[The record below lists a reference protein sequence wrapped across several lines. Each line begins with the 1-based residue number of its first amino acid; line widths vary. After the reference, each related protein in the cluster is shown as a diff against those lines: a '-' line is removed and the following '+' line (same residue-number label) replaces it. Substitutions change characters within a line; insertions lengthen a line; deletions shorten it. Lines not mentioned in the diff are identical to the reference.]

1 MNMTKGF
8 GLWLV
13 LFGFLVAQET
23 AGQDTTGQ
31 TTGGS
36 NQQLGVEEV
45 KAKAEIR
52 IEDAKK
58 PPLRIVPD
66 AFSPVDSVIQ
76 AKERLITVQ
85 SVAVVERA
93 IDQTVKSHSPYLR
106 VPVETQV
113 IQTQVRIPLPRIQR
127 KDIAHWQVE
136 IVNSLGERV
145 ATVEGTGRPPEFVT
159 WEGRYG
165 TRQWVIPGE
174 PYSYRLIVETRD
186 GARRSFVGTPFKVQG
201 FALQTDE
208 GYRLRVALGLLF
220 EPRRSELSS
229 GADDVLTDILNRIK
243 EHHPQQV
250 EVHLYAKDTYLMQP
264 RLEELRRSFTRSL
277 PLQSGALKF
286 QSHYLTGSPS
296 YEMLEVVVR

>member
-1 MNMTKGF
+1 MNMTKNF
-8 GLWLV
+8 GLLM
-13 LFGFLVAQET
+13 LFFGLLAAQET
-23 AGQDTTGQ
+23 PGQDTTGQ
-31 TTGGS
+31 TTGG

-58 PPLRIVPD
+58 PPLKIVPD

-85 SVAVVERA
+85 SVEVVERA

-113 IQTQVRIPLPRIQR
+113 IQTEIRIPMPKIQR
-127 KDIAHWQVE
+127 KDIAHWRVE

-145 ATVEGTGRPPEFVT
+145 ATLEGTGKPPEIVT

-165 TRQWVIPGE
+165 TQQWVIPGE
-174 PYSYRLIVETRD
+174 PYNYRLVVETKD

-201 FALQTDE
+201 FALQTDA
-208 GYRLRVALGLLF
+208 GYRIRVTLGLLF
-220 EPRRSELSS
+220 EPRRSELAS
-229 GADDVLTDILNRIK
+229 GAEPVLTEILNRIK
-243 EHHPQQV
+243 ERNPQRV
-250 EVHLYAKDTYLMQP
+250 EVHLYSKETFLMQP
-264 RLEELRRSFTRSL
+264 RLEELRRYFTQHL
-277 PLQSGALKF
+277 PLQAGALEFK
-286 QSHYLTGSPS
+286 SHYLTGSPS